1 VNDMPAYYE
10 ENTTVLH

>member
-1 VNDMPAYYE
+1 MPAYYE